1 MTGTFDLLLSRYGQ
15 SVTLTPRASGQP
27 VALRAFLQPIL
38 TKQEDLPIAPSPLG
52 AVSSE
57 RWLYLG
63 SGSQPLAPGDQV
75 DAEGLSLVIQEA
87 RTVFWQDQP
96 FYQRALLRKRKEAAV

>member
-15 SVTLTPRASGQP
+15 KVTLTPRATGQP

-38 TKQEDLPIAPSPLG
+38 QKQEDLPIAPSPLG
-52 AVSSE
+52 AVSRE

-63 SGSQPLAPGDQV
+63 SGGQPLAPGDQV
-75 DAEGLSLVIQEA
+75 DAEGLSLIIQEA
-87 RTVFWQDQP
+87 RTIFWQDQP
-96 FYQRALLRKRKEAAV
+96 FYQRAQLRKRKEAAE

>member
-27 VALRAFLQPIL
+27 IALRAFLQPIL

-75 DAEGLSLVIQEA
+75 DTEGLALVIQAA
-87 RTVFWQDQP
+87 RTVVWQDQP
-96 FYQRALLRKRKEAAV
+96 FYQRAMLRKRKEAAV